1 MKLYRFLAALVCLY
15 ACAHGSA
22 QTTLTTY
29 YVIPPTNGCDGI
41 WAFGPYSTM
50 WADRGSAPYQWL
62 FNPASCVDPQ
72 GFNVPLNVV
81 NDTILMALCS
91 QPCDFELY
99 SVDIGLCNTLICGIG
114 PTGVVEMAPEA
125 SVIIGPNPVPSSAP
139 VLVLTSG
146 FNGPQ
151 RAQVLDLS
159 GRSVLMRTLNGGRNE
174 LDLHGI
180 PTGGYLLLL
189 QDNAGHLST
198 QRFQIE

>member
-1 MKLYRFLAALVCLY
+1 MKLYPSLVTLVCLY
-15 ACAHGSA
+15 ACTHGSA

-50 WADRGSAPYQWL
+50 WADCGSAPYQWL